1 MNENSFYIARY
12 NSGRIDRKINL
23 SQRDLTLAFSTGRF
37 YGRKEG
43 EIRIFK
49 IDLDA
54 VSVIEIPVSEILER
68 IEKSREKRKEQ
79 ESRNR
84 KKEIQRK
91 ITELQAQL

>member
-1 MNENSFYIARY
+1 MTENSFYIAQY
-12 NSGRIDRKINL
+12 NNGRIDRKINL

-54 VSVIEIPVSEILER
+54 VSVMEIPVAEILEK

-79 ESRNR
+79 EKRKQ
-84 KKEIQRK
+84 KKEIERK